1 MDMRFLDEMED
12 DSPPPPPPPPR
23 SKAARRTRREEGR
36 ARAPGEP
43 VEGAGLG
50 ASEAPR
56 SGGPLA
62 DRTNAPSPAPR
73 EGMDALTPELN
84 ARTAANRET
93 PPARKRRRLE
103 DDTADA
109 ASAAEKIQREVDELA
124 RQFGAEPLRVTSG
137 EDNARGKTRSRVPKK
152 PPVADSFPEVFGDE
166 MMDEDVIICG
176 RCGQGESCG
185 MRYSRVDPDVI
196 ICSKCHNKERRLI
209 CSEPGCR
216 NQARS
221 AGGKCYRHGGCNR
234 RICSEPGC
242 KTLAIGGGERCY
254 RHGGG
259 NRRICSICSE
269 PGCETPAR
277 SAGGKC
283 YRHGGGGNRR
293 ICSEPGCKTLAIGGG
308 ERCYRH
314 GKTDEDED
322 EDEEDEE

>member
-1 MDMRFLDEMED
+1 M
-12 DSPPPPPPPPR
+12 
-23 SKAARRTRREEGR
+23 
-36 ARAPGEP
+36 
-43 VEGAGLG
+43 
-50 ASEAPR
+50 
-56 SGGPLA
+56 
-62 DRTNAPSPAPR
+62 
-73 EGMDALTPELN
+73 TPELN
-84 ARTAANRET
+84 ARTAANREN

-221 AGGKCYRHGGCNR
+221 AGGKCYRHGGGGNR